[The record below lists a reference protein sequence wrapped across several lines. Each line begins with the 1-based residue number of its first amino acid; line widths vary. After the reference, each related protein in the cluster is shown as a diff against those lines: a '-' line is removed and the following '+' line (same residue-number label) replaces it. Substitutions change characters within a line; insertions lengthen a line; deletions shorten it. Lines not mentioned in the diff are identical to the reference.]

1 MRSLLFPTESQVR
14 IQLASST
21 GQSTNPIHIARSMP
35 ASQLY
40 TGLSAGLLR
49 QAVYTTARLGL
60 FDTFMGRLKRAGEV
74 GFKER
79 AIAGLSAGGLGES
92 ASGSKQR
99 LLVRSL
105 MLD

>member
-1 MRSLLFPTESQVR
+1 
-14 IQLASST
+14 
-21 GQSTNPIHIARSMP
+21 MP

-60 FDTFMGRLKRAGEV
+60 FDTFMGRLKQAGEV

-79 AIAGLSAGGLGES
+79 AIAGLSAGGLGKW
-92 ASGSKQR
+92 ASGS
-99 LLVRSL
+99 S
-105 MLD
+105 D

>member
-1 MRSLLFPTESQVR
+1 LQVR

-79 AIAGLSAGGLGES
+79 AIAGLSAGGLGEA

>member
-1 MRSLLFPTESQVR
+1 
-14 IQLASST
+14 
-21 GQSTNPIHIARSMP
+21 MP

-74 GFKER
+74 GFQER
-79 AIAGLSAGGLGES
+79 AIAGLSAGGLGEW
-92 ASGSKQR
+92 ASGS
-99 LLVRSL
+99 SE
-105 MLD
+105 